1 MYDIQSFVKEHRNDN
16 VCELALRA
24 HTFSADDFKY
34 ALQQIEG
41 WQRAQKK
48 LPTWAQTD
56 GIQFPPHLNME
67 QCSSEMTAQYKAEI
81 VDGGENVTDLTA
93 GFGVDAAILGKKFDY
108 LTYVDQNETLCK
120 IASNN
125 LPLLGVKDFQ
135 VVCGKAEEVL
145 QKLPHHSLIFID
157 PARRDANGGKVI
169 SIADCTPNV
178 ALMQERLMEHAD
190 TVMVKLSPMLDVVN
204 MERELRQISEIHV
217 VSVDNECKEL
227 LVKMQHNC
235 LSVRIYCVNL
245 FSSGDKDVF
254 TFTRDEEKVAEC
266 KYTTEMGKY
275 IYEPNASIM
284 KAGCYKTLASR
295 LGLVKLH
302 PNSHL
307 YTSFV
312 DEPVKNFPGRCFKV
326 ESSSTLNK
334 KFIKTVFGGIEKA
347 NLTVRNFPMSVAEL
361 RNKLKLREG
370 GDLYL
375 FATTMA
381 DEKKVLIISS
391 SFSS

>member
-67 QCSSEMTAQYKAEI
+67 QCSSEMTAQYKAGI

-145 QKLPHHSLIFID
+145 RKLPHHSLIFID

-334 KFIKTVFGGIEKA
+334 KSIKTVLGGIEKA

>member
-24 HTFSADDFKY
+24 HTFSDADFKF

-145 QKLPHHSLIFID
+145 RKLPHHSLIFID

-235 LSVRIYCVNL
+235 LSVRIYCVDL

-334 KFIKTVFGGIEKA
+334 KSIKTVLGGIEKA

>member
-1 MYDIQSFVKEHRNDN
+1 
-16 VCELALRA
+16 
-24 HTFSADDFKY
+24 
-34 ALQQIEG
+34 
-41 WQRAQKK
+41 
-48 LPTWAQTD
+48 
-56 GIQFPPHLNME
+56 
-67 QCSSEMTAQYKAEI
+67 
-81 VDGGENVTDLTA
+81 
-93 GFGVDAAILGKKFDY
+93 
-108 LTYVDQNETLCK
+108 
-120 IASNN
+120 
-125 LPLLGVKDFQ
+125 
-135 VVCGKAEEVL
+135 
-145 QKLPHHSLIFID
+145 
-157 PARRDANGGKVI
+157 
-169 SIADCTPNV
+169 
-178 ALMQERLMEHAD
+178 
-190 TVMVKLSPMLDVVN
+190 
-204 MERELRQISEIHV
+204 
-217 VSVDNECKEL
+217 
-227 LVKMQHNC
+227 
-235 LSVRIYCVNL
+235 
-245 FSSGDKDVF
+245 
-254 TFTRDEEKVAEC
+254 
-266 KYTTEMGKY
+266 MGKY

-334 KFIKTVFGGIEKA
+334 KSIKTVLRGIEKA

-381 DEKKVLIISS
+381 DEKKILIISS

>member
-24 HTFSADDFKY
+24 HTFSATDFKY

-67 QCSSEMTAQYKAEI
+67 QCSSELTARYKSEI

-93 GFGVDAAILGKKFDY
+93 GFGVDAAMIGKKFGC
-108 LTYVDQNETLCK
+108 LTYVDQSEALCK

-125 LPLLGVKDFQ
+125 LPLLGVKN
-135 VVCGKAEEVL
+135 VHVICGTAEVIL
-145 QKLPHHSLIFID
+145 QTLPHQNLIFID
-157 PARRDANGGKVI
+157 PARRDANGGKVV

-178 ALMQERLMEHAD
+178 ALIQERLMEHAD
-190 TVMVKLSPMLDVVN
+190 MVMVKLSPMLDVRN
-204 MERELRQISEIHV
+204 MERDLHMVGEIHI

-227 LVKMQHNC
+227 LVKMQHDC
-235 LSVRIYCVNL
+235 SAVRIYCVNL
-245 FSSGDKDVF
+245 LSSGDKDVF
-254 TFTRDEEKVAEC
+254 TFTRDEERVAEC

-295 LGLVKLH
+295 FGLVKLH

-307 YTSFV
+307 YTSFE
-312 DEPVKNFPGRCFKV
+312 DEPVRNFPGRCFKV
-326 ESSSTLNK
+326 EIFSTLNK
-334 KFIKTVFGGIEKA
+334 KSVKTVLGGIEKA

-361 RNKLKLREG
+361 RKKIKLREG

>member
-1 MYDIQSFVKEHRNDN
+1 MYDIQSFVKEHRNEN

-34 ALQQIEG
+34 ALQQIDG

-56 GIQFPPHLNME
+56 GILFPPHLNME
-67 QCSSEMTAQYKAEI
+67 QCSSELTAQYKADI
-81 VDGGENVTDLTA
+81 VEGGENMTDLTA
-93 GFGVDAAILGKKFDY
+93 GFGVDATMMGRKFAH
-108 LTYVDQNETLCK
+108 LTYVDQDEDLCQ
-120 IASNN
+120 IANNN
-125 LPLLGVKDFQ
+125 LPLFGLKNYHI
-135 VVCGKAEEVL
+135 VCGKAEDTL
-145 QKLPHHSLIFID
+145 HTLSHQNLIFLD
-157 PARRDANGGKVI
+157 PARRNADGAKVV

-178 ALMQERLMEHAD
+178 ALMQEQLMKHAD
-190 TVMVKLSPMLDVVN
+190 MVMVKLSPMLDVKN
-204 MERELRQISEIHV
+204 MERELHLVSEIHI

-227 LVKMQHNC
+227 LIKMQHDYS
-235 LSVRIYCVNL
+235 SVHTFCVNIL
-245 FSSGDKDVF
+245 SNGEKIIF
-254 TFTRDEEKVAEC
+254 TYTRDEESISEC
-266 KYTTEMGKY
+266 RYTTEVGRY

-295 LGLVKLH
+295 FGLLKLH

-307 YTSFV
+307 YTSF
-312 DEPVKNFPGRCFKV
+312 DDKPVKNFPGRCFKV
-326 ESSSTLNK
+326 HGTSTLNK
-334 KFIKTVFGGIEKA
+334 KTVKSVLGGIEKA
-347 NLTVRNFPMSVAEL
+347 NLTVRNFPMSVVDL
-361 RNKLKLREG
+361 RKKLKLREG

-375 FATTMA
+375 YATTMS

>member
-24 HTFSADDFKY
+24 HTFSVDDFKY

-48 LPTWAQTD
+48 LPTWAQTG
-56 GIQFPPHLNME
+56 GILFPPHLNME
-67 QCSSEMTAQYKAEI
+67 QCSSELTARYKAEI
-81 VDGGENVTDLTA
+81 VEEGENMTDLTA
-93 GFGVDAAILGKKFDY
+93 GFGVDASMMGRKFGF
-108 LTYVDQNETLCK
+108 LTYVDQNEVLCK

-125 LPLLGVKDFQ
+125 LLLLGVKNVN

-145 QKLPHHSLIFID
+145 QSLPHQSLIFID
-157 PARRDANGGKVI
+157 PARRDANGGKVV

-178 ALMQERLMEHAD
+178 ALMQEQLMEYAD
-190 TVMVKLSPMLDVVN
+190 TVMVKLSPMLDVRN
-204 MERELRQISEIHV
+204 MERELHRVSEIHI

-227 LVKMQHNC
+227 LVKMQNSC
-235 LSVRIYCVNL
+235 SSVRISCVNL
-245 FSSGDKDVF
+245 LSSGGKDVF
-254 TFTRDEEKVAEC
+254 TFTRDEESGAEC
-266 KYTTEMGKY
+266 RYTTEIGKY

-284 KAGCYKTLASR
+284 KAGCFKTLASR
-295 LGLVKLH
+295 FGLMKLH

-307 YTSFV
+307 YTSFE
-312 DEPVKNFPGRCFKV
+312 DEPLRNFPGRCFKV
-326 ESSSTLNK
+326 ESATPLNK
-334 KFIKTVFGGIEKA
+334 KSIKTVLGGIEKA
-347 NLTVRNFPMSVAEL
+347 NLTVRNFPMSVVDL
-361 RNKLKLREG
+361 RKKLKLREG

>member
-24 HTFSADDFKY
+24 HTFSVDDYKY

-56 GIQFPPHLNME
+56 GIQFPPHLNLE
-67 QCSSEMTAQYKAEI
+67 QCSSEQTARYKAEI
-81 VDGGENVTDLTA
+81 IEGGENMTDLTA
-93 GFGVDAAILGKKFDY
+93 GFGVDATMIGNKFAY
-108 LTYVDQNETLCK
+108 LTYVEQNETLCK

-125 LPLLGVKDFQ
+125 LPLLGVKKYRI
-135 VVCGKAEEVL
+135 VCSKAEEVL
-145 QKLPHHSLIFID
+145 QTLPHQSLIFVD
-157 PARRDANGGKVI
+157 PARRDANGGKVV

-178 ALMQERLMEHAD
+178 ALMQKQLMEHAD
-190 TVMVKLSPMLDVVN
+190 TVMVKLSPMLDVKNV
-204 MERELRQISEIHV
+204 ERELNKVSEIHI
-217 VSVDNECKEL
+217 VSLDNECKEL

-235 LSVRIYCVNL
+235 TSVRICCVNL
-245 FSSGDKDVF
+245 LSSGDRDVF
-254 TFTRDEEKVAEC
+254 TFTRDEERVAEC

-295 LGLVKLH
+295 FGLVKLH

-307 YTSFV
+307 YTSFE

-326 ESSSTLNK
+326 ERYSTLNK
-334 KFIKTVFGGIEKA
+334 KFIKIVLKGIEKA
-347 NLTVRNFPMSVAEL
+347 NLTVRNFPMSVVEL
-361 RNKLKLREG
+361 RKKLKLREG
-370 GDLYL
+370 GDIYL